1 MTFKLISSLENERK
15 RREKREK
22 QTLRLKAAGLYLQN
36 KKLHKDCLGLQNDGG
51 LYSPPKV

>member
-1 MTFKLISSLENERK
+1 MFGSLENERK

-22 QTLRLKAAGLYLQN
+22 QTLKLKAAGDIYIN
-36 KKLHKDCLGLQNDGG
+36 EKLLKNCLGLQNDGG